1 MQKDSFNYV
10 LIEYKPAKTAVSP
23 RSSPK
28 EHFPRREV
36 CVLAT
41 EVGSVS
47 NDDGDGNENGKKAR
61 GLDWQH
67 NNNFARASLYFVQL
81 FAVAAR
87 LQRESA

>member
-23 RSSPK
+23 RSSPQG
-28 EHFPRREV
+28 FPRREV

-41 EVGSVS
+41 EVGSLS
-47 NDDGDGNENGKKAR
+47 NDDGDGNENGKKTR
-61 GLDWQH
+61 GLDWQN

-87 LQRESA
+87 LQRESD

>member
-1 MQKDSFNYV
+1 MCWLNISLRKQPFLLAS
-10 LIEYKPAKTAVSP
+10 L
-23 RSSPK
+23 RK

-36 CVLAT
+36 CVLAK

-61 GLDWQH
+61 GLDWQN

>member
-1 MQKDSFNYV
+1 MCWLNISLRKQPFLLAPLRKG
-10 LIEYKPAKTAVSP
+10 
-23 RSSPK
+23 
-28 EHFPRREV
+28 HFPRREV

-87 LQRESA
+87 VQRESA